1 MGSQIDLNKH
11 FSIISQISK
20 AAAAAAAT
28 PAAPPKFRHK
38 IERPSGGQRD
48 RGRRSAERERERER
62 ERWNVENGKQFAL
75 AGVAKITA

>member
-20 AAAAAAAT
+20 AAAAAAAAT

-48 RGRRSAERERERER
+48 RGRRSAERERER
-62 ERWNVENGKQFAL
+62 WNVENGKQFAL
-75 AGVAKITA
+75 AGAAKITA